1 MAKGGAAMIEI
12 IVMEMM
18 KQKRKTKKMKKIRQ
32 SEDQKTL
39 SRLEMSVQT
48 AKFI

>member
-12 IVMEMM
+12 ICNGDDEA
-18 KQKRKTKKMKKIRQ
+18 KEKNEKNEKIRQ

>member
-12 IVMEMM
+12 ICNGDDEA
-18 KQKRKTKKMKKIRQ
+18 KEKN
-32 SEDQKTL
+32 EKTL

>member
-12 IVMEMM
+12 ICNGDDEA
-18 KQKRKTKKMKKIRQ
+18 KEKNEKNEKNTAIRR
-32 SEDQKTL
+32 KTL

>member
-12 IVMEMM
+12 ICNGDDEA
-18 KQKRKTKKMKKIRQ
+18 KEKNEKNEKNTAIRRP
-32 SEDQKTL
+32 KTL